1 MVVAVRQ
8 GVQRMRMIIMGS
20 RLSARGRAMLAA
32 VAGACALA
40 ACSGAGPTIPPSD
53 QPLDKDTL
61 MLLGRKG
68 MDQRAPI
75 LVRIFKE
82 ESELEV
88 WKARDDG
95 RFYHFKTYP
104 ICNWSGELGPKTTQG
119 DHQAPEGFYK
129 VSADQ
134 LNPNSRYYL
143 AFNIGY
149 PNAYDRSLR
158 RTGDALMVHGKCISA
173 GCYAM
178 TDALIEEIYGL
189 AREALK
195 GGQESFQVHAFPFRM
210 THANMARYR
219 DNPNY
224 KFWKTLKQGYDFF
237 ETYRLPPQIAV
248 CEHRYLVNVKLAGS
262 GSFNPSSACPRYTRP
277 VFEPF
282 VPRPG
287 EQQVAQ
293 ERINVPGPKMR
304 EVASATPPRP
314 TPAARPEG
322 QPDFATSF
330 GLGGVIETG
339 STASGPPK

>member
-1 MVVAVRQ
+1 
-8 GVQRMRMIIMGS
+8 
-20 RLSARGRAMLAA
+20 
-32 VAGACALA
+32 
-40 ACSGAGPTIPPSD
+40 
-53 QPLDKDTL
+53 

-68 MDQRAPI
+68 MDQSSPI
-75 LVRIFKE
+75 FVRIFKE

-104 ICNWSGELGPKTTQG
+104 ICNWSGDLGPKKEMG
-119 DHQAPEGFYK
+119 DRQAPEGFYK
-129 VSADQ
+129 VSTTQ
-134 LNPNSRYYL
+134 LNPNSQYYL

-149 PNAYDRSLR
+149 PNAYDRSLK
-158 RTGDALMVHGKCISA
+158 RTGSSLMVHGKCKSA

-189 AREALK
+189 ARESLK
-195 GGQESFQVHAFPFRM
+195 GGQDGFQVHAFPFRM
-210 THANMARYR
+210 TDANMARYH

-237 ETYRLPPQIAV
+237 EKYRLPPQIAV

-262 GSFNPSSACPRYTRP
+262 GSFNPNGVCPRFTRP
-277 VFEPF
+277 VYEPF
-282 VPRPG
+282 VPKPG

-293 ERINVPGPKMR
+293 ERITVPGPKMR
-304 EVASATPPRP
+304 EVASATPPQPAPASRP
-314 TPAARPEG
+314 DA

-330 GLGGVIETG
+330 GLGGLIETG
-339 STASGPPK
+339 STALGLSQ